1 MPENSACVY
10 VHNLLTIV
18 YRRRIE
24 MDKTLTRY
32 QAAQLAEAYHNIML
46 LVNHDRSNM
55 SGGSPSSPRSILDRY
70 LDICKEC
77 QCRLH
82 NDAWLEYAQEVVK
95 EKQANFT
102 KGWVRIAK
110 REGVCMESV

>member
-1 MPENSACVY
+1 MQ
-10 VHNLLTIV
+10 
-18 YRRRIE
+18 
-24 MDKTLTRY
+24 KTLTKY
-32 QAAQLAEAYHNIML
+32 QASQLAEAYHNIML

-55 SGGSPSSPRSILDRY
+55 SGGSPSSPRSILNRY

-95 EKQANFT
+95 EKQANFM
-102 KGWVRIAK
+102 KGWVRLIK
-110 REGVCMESV
+110 QEGAISENE